1 MYHLPTAK
9 CNRLRILTTIVE
21 KGLQCSSSGKQPT
34 AASGSTAV
42 APGDEIQ
49 PVVTPTDDSSS
60 SSSSSASTST
70 SSTSG
75 SPVVEDAAAEFSN
88 LARKLWT
95 YLDRV
100 EALGALCP
108 DPTSSSNSSSNSAS
122 GSSKGH
128 HQSLFQGDSKT
139 DKDIVTGLITQD
151 INELPLASPA
161 QMSME
166 ELLAASRWERC
177 GFVHD
182 HNTHNPL
189 EDFSHGGG
197 LLAAK
202 CLLYFLIR

>member
-60 SSSSSASTST
+60 SN
-70 SSTSG
+70 
-75 SPVVEDAAAEFSN
+75 PVVEDAAAEFSN

-182 HNTHNPL
+182 HNTQNPL